1 MSKEIDK
8 AVKKLKETY
17 GSLRVAGAEPD
28 TREFISTGNKAL
40 DLALDGGIA
49 LGYAVEFSGKSG
61 SGKTTLIQKMLADA
75 QQKYGTIGVWLD
87 REKAFYNDRA
97 ESLGI
102 DLDKTI
108 VVHPQDIAEVKDA
121 TQFVVDIMP
130 TLPKSA
136 YKFIAIDSI
145 ASFDDPA
152 KTDRSEMGRKAKDV
166 HRMFRRLLPLVDD
179 KTILIFANHRTFKIG
194 VFGDPETVTCGE
206 GVKFY
211 TSYRI
216 KLDDKREI
224 KDANKGNETTGN
236 WLKAK
241 VIKTRS
247 GPNYRTVVF
256 PHYYKTGIP
265 YLGGYARLLVDRNY
279 LKPKNKKEFNAF
291 NQVTV
296 KYKDNEFSEF
306 DIEKKLKEFPELDFN
321 EYPEWKEE
329 EDEQKGKGKKG
340 TKHSKNDGK
349 QLEEQLHTVA

>member
-1 MSKEIDK
+1 MTKEIDK

-17 GSLRVAGAEPD
+17 GSLRVAGAEAD

-49 LGYAVEFSGKSG
+49 WGYAVEFSGKSG
-61 SGKTTLIQKMLADA
+61 SGKTTLMQKMLADA
-75 QQKYGTIGVWLD
+75 QQKYGAIGIWLD
-87 REKAFYNDRA
+87 REKAWYNDRA

-102 DLDKTI
+102 DLDKAM
-108 VVHPQDIAEVKDA
+108 VVHPQDIAEVRHG
-121 TQFVVDIMP
+121 TQFIFDVLP
-130 TLPKSA
+130 TLPKKA

-145 ASFDDPA
+145 ASFDDPTKIDKA
-152 KTDRSEMGRKAKDV
+152 DMGKKSQQV
-166 HRMFRRLLPLVDD
+166 HRMFRRLLPLVDN

-194 VFGDPETVTCGE
+194 VLFGDNETVTGGE

-211 TSYRI
+211 TSYRM
-216 KLDDKREI
+216 KLDDRKDI
-224 KDANKGNETTGN
+224 KDVSKGNEIIGN

-279 LKPKNKKEFNAF
+279 LKPKNKDKFNSF
-291 NQVTV
+291 KQVMV

-321 EYPEWKEE
+321 EYPEWYEEKEE
-329 EDEQKGKGKKG
+329 KEKKE
-340 TKHSKNDGK
+340 KKK
-349 QLEEQLHTVA
+349 

>member
-8 AVKKLKETY
+8 VVKKLKETY
-17 GSLRVAGAEPD
+17 GSLRVAGAETD

-49 LGYAVEFSGKSG
+49 WGYAVEFSGKSG
-61 SGKTTLIQKMLADA
+61 SGKTTLMQKMLADA
-75 QQKYGTIGVWLD
+75 QQKYGAIGIWLD
-87 REKAFYNDRA
+87 REKAWYNDRA

-102 DLDKTI
+102 DLDKVM
-108 VVHPQDIAEVKDA
+108 VVHPQDIAEVRHG
-121 TQFVVDIMP
+121 TQFIFDVLP
-130 TLPKSA
+130 TLPKKA

-145 ASFDDPA
+145 ASFDDPTKIDKA
-152 KTDRSEMGRKAKDV
+152 DMGKKSQQV
-166 HRMFRRLLPLVDD
+166 HRMFRRLLPLVDN

-194 VFGDPETVTCGE
+194 VLFGDNETVTGGE

-211 TSYRI
+211 TSYRM
-216 KLDDKREI
+216 KLDDRRDI
-224 KDANKGNETTGN
+224 KDASKGNEIVGN

-291 NQVTV
+291 NQVLV

-321 EYPEWKEE
+321 EYPEWYEEKE
-329 EDEQKGKGKKG
+329 KKE
-340 TKHSKNDGK
+340 KKK
-349 QLEEQLHTVA
+349 